1 MQDQIKETFPRENRE
16 NFEEEEENLQRFRRQ
31 VADPSTQ
38 APQINLLGTMTQL
51 STEIPSTQIPAES
64 LSINSSGQ
72 PNDQGT
78 AIPFT
83 QPQDITSTQRQGKPL
98 SNEHNKH
105 HVYK

>member
-16 NFEEEEENLQRFRRQ
+16 NLEEEEENLQRFRRQ
-31 VADPSTQ
+31 VANPSTQ
-38 APQINLLGTMTQL
+38 ASQINLLGTMTQL

-83 QPQDITSTQRQGKPL
+83 QPQDIPSTQRQGKPL